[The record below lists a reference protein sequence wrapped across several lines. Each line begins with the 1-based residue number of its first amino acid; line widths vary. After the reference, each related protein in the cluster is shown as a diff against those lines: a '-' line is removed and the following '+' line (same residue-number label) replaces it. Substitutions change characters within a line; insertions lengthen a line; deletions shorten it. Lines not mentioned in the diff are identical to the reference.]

1 MGRWPAQRG
10 PVATHGEAWGD
21 GRLSPLQRKVS
32 WVVQETGQIDG
43 RARLFDRGWGHRD
56 PPSPHKRNTA
66 ARTVC
71 SIRELWKLRFSVPQ
85 TGYYNDISEEA
96 AALLESLVNNHAFLD
111 GNKRVE
117 FATMHTFLLMNGFDL
132 DVGSKT
138 AYEFM
143 VNAMEQGKF
152 RFALI
157 HEWMAEHFVPRP
169 G

>member
-1 MGRWPAQRG
+1 MVERVYLT
-10 PVATHGEAWGD
+10 VAEVIAIHHHQIEEYGGAHGLRDQGALEAAVF
-21 GRLSPLQRKVS
+21 R
-32 WVVQETGQIDG
+32 
-43 RARLFDRGWGHRD
+43 
-56 PPSPHKRNTA
+56 
-66 ARTVC
+66 
-71 SIRELWKLRFSVPQ
+71 PQ

-111 GNKRVE
+111 GNKRVG
-117 FATMHTFLLMNGFDL
+117 FATMHTFLLVNGFDS

-157 HEWMAEHFVPRP
+157 HEWTVEHLVPLP